1 MTLNIFS
8 CAYLFLN
15 GVFIQA
21 FLLVPTYCS
30 FWSWIQFIFFSLQN
44 VSHFLILRM
53 SWVILDCILHIR
65 NVKLWRFCFL
75 LFFSGDCYFL
85 CCSGCFSLLD
95 LNFVDL
101 KCKPQFWSSVVS
113 EMVWGCVNTCMSRQS
128 LGIPSLAFSFPGF
141 PRSLQC
147 SQLLD
152 FAFWFLGQK
161 HCRVSYMYPHPD
173 LVHHLAL
180 G

>member
-30 FWSWIQFIFFSLQN
+30 FGSWIQFVLISLQN
-44 VSHFLILRM
+44 VFHYLILRM
-53 SWVILDCILHIR
+53 SLVILDCILRIR
-65 NVKLWRFCFL
+65 NVKLWRFCSV
-75 LFFSGDCYFL
+75 LFFSGECYFL

-95 LNFVDL
+95 L
-101 KCKPQFWSSVVS
+101 KCKPQFWSFVISW
-113 EMVWGCVNTCMSRQS
+113 MVWVCVNMCMNRQS
-128 LGIPSLAFSFPGF
+128 LGSPSLAFSFLGF

-152 FAFWFLGQK
+152 FTFWFLGQK
-161 HCRVSYMYPHPD
+161 ICRVSYMYPHPH
-173 LVHHLAL
+173 LVHHLTL